1 MYYFCEKYYKPITV
15 QYYITNGVSW
25 LPRLTLLDLNEQKL
39 DLQIHSWNGT
49 HSYVGD
55 SLYQGIRAEVLGGSQ
70 QNIDCGRMTR
80 SFSIIKGESERKE
93 AID

>member
-1 MYYFCEKYYKPITV
+1 MYYFYEKYYKPITA

-55 SLYQGIRAEVLGGSQ
+55 LLYKGIKAAAWLLFSHSLPLLLKKI
-70 QNIDCGRMTR
+70 
-80 SFSIIKGESERKE
+80 
-93 AID
+93 

>member
-1 MYYFCEKYYKPITV
+1 MYYFYEKYYKPITA

-25 LPRLTLLDLNEQKL
+25 IPRLTLLDLNEQKL

-55 SLYQGIRAEVLGGSQ
+55 LL
-70 QNIDCGRMTR
+70 
-80 SFSIIKGESERKE
+80 
-93 AID
+93 